1 MARLKL
7 LDAGLLEQS
16 HLVSTIV
23 PSAKS
28 REDDGSG
35 DEDAGAGAR
44 GGVNGGR
51 IAADDAAEIM
61 IRIDKFTETAL
72 RQARADKRSRDN
84 YKDGLVY
91 EERKK
96 LLAEFARKSA
106 EWKKCTRCL
115 A

>member
-1 MARLKL
+1 
-7 LDAGLLEQS
+7 
-16 HLVSTIV
+16 
-23 PSAKS
+23 
-28 REDDGSG
+28 
-35 DEDAGAGAR
+35 
-44 GGVNGGR
+44 
-51 IAADDAAEIM
+51 M

-72 RQARADKRSRDN
+72 RQARGDKRFRDN